1 KPTSQH
7 RKEVVEHVGK
17 ASSIGDGVAKSS
29 CEVLRPLLRL
39 VVEFPELVIQLLQA
53 LVQRC
58 QNLVQL
64 SATFEQVLEKLR
76 SPRPA
81 FLKEADHCR
90 PHAIGNDLNSGFEIA
105 AGLLNL
111 PGNSL
116 DPCLTDLG
124 IVNVRQLALRRRRL
138 ANQVVSNRPGD
149 LICSSL

>member
-1 KPTSQH
+1 P
-7 RKEVVEHVGK
+7 VGN
-17 ASSIGDGVAKSS
+17 GVADAFDQA
-29 CEVLRPLLRL
+29 VGPLYRL
-39 VVEFPELVIQLLQA
+39 VREFLELLIQLLKT
-53 LVQRC
+53 LVQRL
-58 QNLVQL
+58 QDLVQL
-64 SATFEQVLEKLR
+64 AALQQVLKKLR

-124 IVNVRQLALRRRRL
+124 IINVRQLALRRRRL
-138 ANQVVSNRPGD
+138 ANQVVSNRPSD
-149 LICSSL
+149 LICSSLGD